1 MEKSFGGLV
10 FRSILIFFSCV
21 LLVFSMLSTVRLAE
35 MNDRLMETEKRIE
48 ELSVKNDVLLAQ
60 YESSMGLDEIEKY
73 ATNLEDI
80 LNSTKFI
87 EFNNLIKKGIMPSN
101 LCQKCDFKR
110 RL

>member
-35 MNDRLMETEKRIE
+35 MNDRLMETEKGIE

-73 ATNLEDI
+73 ATERL
-80 LNSTKFI
+80 
-87 EFNNLIKKGIMPSN
+87 GM
-101 LCQKCDFKR
+101 QKSAPGQIIYLDAPESLDR
-110 RL
+110 G